1 MLIKEIDKEK
11 FEIIITI
18 KDLNKYHIS
27 IYDFL
32 SSPTFSITKLL
43 KSNFGSVYKNI
54 KLDIIYISNINI
66 FIVRFTNLFY
76 TISKK
81 QFKNLKLNTH
91 FLVKFKNFE
100 MLCYYCN
107 STSSNFTSSLYLYNN
122 SYYLNIK
129 IKNIFEYRYFYF
141 TLKEFTKDYKINYF
155 LNENAK
161 IIIKKNAIEVC
172 RRYFVT

>member
-32 SSPTFSITKLL
+32 SSPESFITKLL
-43 KSNFGSVYKNI
+43 KFNFGRIYKNI
-54 KLDIIYISNINI
+54 KFDIIYISSINI

-76 TISKK
+76 TLSKK
-81 QFKNLKLNTH
+81 QFKSLKLNTH

-100 MLCYYCN
+100 MLCYFCN
-107 STSSNFTSSLYLYNN
+107 STSRSFSSFLYLYNN
-122 SYYLNIK
+122 SYYLNIN
-129 IKNIFEYRYFYF
+129 IKNILEYRNLYFS
-141 TLKEFTKDYKINYF
+141 LKEFTKDYRINYF

-161 IIIKKNAIEVC
+161 ILIKRNAIEVC
-172 RRYFVT
+172 KKYFVT